1 MQAYIKAI
9 EPVNVDWTKNV
20 CLKIFFAGCDF
31 KCPFCNTPHLLETR
45 EEFLMDLKDVK
56 REIELNSGF
65 AEAVIFTGGE
75 PCLQKPQLI
84 DLANFCR
91 SKKLKI
97 GIETNGSKPDVLYNL
112 LRSNLVDFIALDL
125 KCYFNEDAFEKVT
138 KSRTFFITSNQ
149 IMQNIKATLEMLYE
163 SRDKLDIE
171 IRTTIVPSLLFR
183 KEDIL
188 EIAKIV
194 NDLEARWVIQ
204 RFDNQQEMADRN
216 MQNINPPSLSF
227 LEDIKEACIK
237 QFPKLRVDV
246 KQ

>member
-31 KCPFCNTPHLLETR
+31 KCPYCNTPHLLETR

-75 PCLQKPQLI
+75 PCLQKPQLLE
-84 DLANFCR
+84 LANFCK

-97 GIETNGSKPDVLYNL
+97 GIETNGSKPDVLYSL
-112 LRSNLVDFIALDL
+112 LKSNILDFIALDI
-125 KCYFNEDAFEKVT
+125 KSPFRDEAFEKVT
-138 KSRTFFITSNQ
+138 RSRTFFITSNQ
-149 IMQNIKATLEMLYE
+149 IMQNIRATLEMLYE
-163 SRDKLDIE
+163 SKDKLDIE
-171 IRTTIVPSLLFR
+171 IRTTVVPSLLFR

-188 EIAKIV
+188 EIAKVV
-194 NDLEARWVIQ
+194 NDLEARWVLQ
-204 RFDNQQEMADRN
+204 RFDNQQEMADKN
-216 MQNINPPSLSF
+216 MQNINPPSMAF
-227 LEDIKEACIK
+227 LDDVKDACIR
-237 QFPKLRVDV
+237 QYPKIRIDV
-246 KQ
+246 R

>member
-1 MQAYIKAI
+1 M
-9 EPVNVDWTKNV
+9 P
-20 CLKIFFAGCDF
+20 
-31 KCPFCNTPHLLETR
+31 
-45 EEFLMDLKDVK
+45 
-56 REIELNSGF
+56 
-65 AEAVIFTGGE
+65 
-75 PCLQKPQLI
+75 
-84 DLANFCR
+84 
-91 SKKLKI
+91 
-97 GIETNGSKPDVLYNL
+97 
-112 LRSNLVDFIALDL
+112 
-125 KCYFNEDAFEKVT
+125 FNEDAFEKVT

-204 RFDNQQEMADRN
+204 RFDNQQEMADKN
-216 MQNINPPSLSF
+216 MQSINPPSISF

-237 QFPKLRVDV
+237 QFPKLRVEV